1 MSKLITHLRVQISS
15 TWKDKNKAKLIKLQ
29 RKALNL
35 KLIKMN
41 VAQKIKKLKSGDL
54 NEGMEVK
61 KRKKKT

>member
-29 RKALNL
+29 KEGPEFEINQ
-35 KLIKMN
+35 MN

>member
-35 KLIKMN
+35 KLIK
-41 VAQKIKKLKSGDL
+41 
-54 NEGMEVK
+54 
-61 KRKKKT
+61 